1 MKGLVWF
8 VAFCFVGTLVGLIT
22 AQHAISGRYGVVAE
36 TSGAWTVWPRAAE
49 ARIDPYTRAHHLSFG
64 LVPSNR
70 FDTVE
75 YEARVD
81 DAGRP
86 LDENCTY
93 LVSGFSPQARWWS
106 ISALASD
113 DQAPA
118 ASEPRRGLVSGQL
131 VYEADL
137 SYRIRVSRDLQPGN
151 WLRPPDGEDLVLL
164 MRLYTPANAI
174 LRRPLEADLPSVE
187 RQVCR

>member
-8 VAFCFVGTLVGLIT
+8 VAFCFVGTLLGLIT
-22 AQHAISGRYGVVAE
+22 AQHAVSGRYGVVAE
-36 TSGAWTVWPRAAE
+36 TQGAWTAWPRAAD
-49 ARIDPYTRAHHLSFG
+49 ARIDPYTRAHHLSYG

-93 LVSGFSPQARWWS
+93 LVSGFSPPARWWS
-106 ISALASD
+106 ISALAAD
-113 DQAPA
+113 DQAQS
-118 ASEPRRGLVSGQL
+118 ASGPRRGLVSGQL

-137 SYRIRVSRDLQPGN
+137 SFRISVSRELQAGN
-151 WLRPPDGEDLVLL
+151 WLRAPDSGDLVLR
-164 MRLYTPANAI
+164 MRLYAPAKSV
-174 LRRPLEADLPSVE
+174 LRQPLEADLPSVE